1 MYTGRLEVM
10 GTRNDQNESVFSST
24 IKVKDV
30 KINSSSVIFSGVIFS
45 MMVGNFV
52 GKCQGQRYKCGCSRH
67 CSLANSIPN
76 RHLRK

>member
-10 GTRNDQNESVFSST
+10 GTRNDQNESVFSSR
-24 IKVKDV
+24 INVKDV

-52 GKCQGQRYKCGCSRH
+52 VNVKVRDKCGCSRH
-67 CSLANSIPN
+67 CSLVNSIPN